1 MIILWILAAVAALW
15 VLKCLFL
22 ISKRLVLL
30 FKINKTVKE
39 SYGSLAYL
47 KRPFCSVFFHDSKPD
62 FCIRLKNKKVLVT
75 IITTPF
81 RRIRYHFNQN
91 EALELV
97 HERRGTFVTNAR
109 CANPTASMDRS
120 RIIRKYPIVFSA
132 EQEIKDEERYVILHP
147 APRSVTKADGASLV
161 PLHDNDILFEN
172 TRICGL
178 QYFLSHII
186 NDAPHK

>member
-1 MIILWILAAVAALW
+1 MIVLWILAAVAALW

-22 ISKRLVLL
+22 ILKRLVLL
-30 FKINKTVKE
+30 FKTNKIVKAN
-39 SYGSLAYL
+39 YGSLEYL
-47 KRPFCSVFFHDSKPD
+47 KHPLYSVFSHNSKPD
-62 FCIRLKNKKVLVT
+62 FYIRLKNKKVLVT

-109 CANPTASMDRS
+109 CANPTVKIDRS

-132 EQEIKDEERYVILHP
+132 EQEIKDEERYVVLHP
-147 APRSVTKADGASLV
+147 APRSVTKADGSNLV
-161 PLHDNDILFEN
+161 SLHDNDILFEN

-178 QYFLSHII
+178 QYFLSDII